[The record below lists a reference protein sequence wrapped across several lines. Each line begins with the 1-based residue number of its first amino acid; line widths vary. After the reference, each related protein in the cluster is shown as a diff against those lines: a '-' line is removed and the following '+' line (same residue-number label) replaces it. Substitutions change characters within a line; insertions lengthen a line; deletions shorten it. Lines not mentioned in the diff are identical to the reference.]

1 MNPTD
6 SNKKRYMYTHSC
18 WKDQFGRPILY
29 LSPAECEDREKM
41 LRDNRRMLILSIIF
55 GLAIGLFVILY

>member
-6 SNKKRYMYTHSC
+6 TNQKRYMYTNTC
-18 WKDQFGRPILY
+18 WKDSFGKPILY

-41 LRDNRRMLILSIIF
+41 IRDNRRMLIESIIF
-55 GLAIGLFVILY
+55 GLAIGLYVMIS